1 MGEVPGALSA
11 ARLRALHEAVLA
23 IDSATDGAPESLT
36 RLVTS
41 VVARA
46 VEALGAG
53 GGAIALVEDPAW
65 AGLVPG
71 TDPEDGTI
79 MLRHTGTAER
89 RQQRPGGTAQRALAG
104 ETVHVPDTQDSAH
117 GGIYD
122 WLAESGVRS
131 FSNVPL
137 RAAQGRVLGALLM
150 NFAAPGDL
158 SEEDRSVLALFAAHA
173 AQALE
178 RARVTEERAER
189 ARLEGALLVARTVA
203 HEINNAMAPI
213 TGYAELLSLNPVVA
227 ADEKTVGFA
236 RRILW
241 ASTDVAAK
249 VKLLQRIIRLEETE
263 SSLGS
268 DFSLLDLERSTSAQ

>member
-1 MGEVPGALSA
+1 MGEAPGTPSA

-23 IDSATDGAPESLT
+23 IDRGTDGAPESLT

-41 VVARA
+41 VIARA
-46 VEALGAG
+46 VEALGAA
-53 GGAIALVEDPAW
+53 GGAIGLVEDPAW
-65 AGLVPG
+65 EALVPG
-71 TDPEDGTI
+71 TSVEDGFI
-79 MLRHTGTAER
+79 MLRHTGKAER
-89 RQQRPGGTAQRALAG
+89 RQHRPGGTAQRALAG
-104 ETVHVPDTQDSAH
+104 EAVHVRDTLDAAH

-122 WLAESGVRS
+122 WLAQSGVRS

-137 RAAQGRVLGALLM
+137 RAAQGRVLGALFM
-150 NFAAPGDL
+150 NFAGVGEL
-158 SEEDRSVLALFAAHA
+158 SDEDRSVLELFAAHA

-178 RARVTEERAER
+178 RARISEERAER

-213 TGYAELLSLNPVVA
+213 TGYAELLSLSPVVA
-227 ADEKTVGFA
+227 SDEKMVGFA

-249 VKLLQRIIRLEETE
+249 VKLLQKIIRLEETE
-263 SSLGS
+263 SPLGP
-268 DFSLLDLERSTSAQ
+268 DQTLLDLERSTAAQ